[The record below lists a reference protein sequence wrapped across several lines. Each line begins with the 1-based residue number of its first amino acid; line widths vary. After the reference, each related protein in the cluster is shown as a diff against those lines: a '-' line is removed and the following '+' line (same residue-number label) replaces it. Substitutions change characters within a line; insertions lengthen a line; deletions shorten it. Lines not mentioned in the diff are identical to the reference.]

1 MTASHLGGG
10 LALSKEDRA
19 RVGELAE
26 RLSAYRKKYYEGEPA
41 ISDEAYDALEDE
53 LRRLAPAHPV
63 LAKVGSPVA
72 ADNWEKAR
80 HEIPMG
86 SLNKV
91 TNADELEEWVARC
104 DALLD
109 KDGQAPIRDDLY
121 VAEKLD
127 GISIELIY
135 RDGRFVDGITRGDG
149 EIGERITANVER
161 MRGVPLRIA
170 HSGRLSVRGE
180 IILRLTDMKEHFA
193 DYTSPRNAAAGTA
206 RRLDGVG
213 NEHLTVLCYDLAEE
227 LDLATEVEKFELL
240 RGLGFATPNTYRG
253 SFDQVV
259 VIYEEYSSAKRV
271 SLDYEIDGLVVRAND
286 LAKQGALGELN
297 RRPRGA
303 VAFKFASPMKVSR
316 VREILWDTGPSG
328 RVTPVAI
335 VEPVVLA
342 GAKVQRASLHNVANV
357 ARLGIGVGDEV
368 VVSRRND
375 VIPYIEEVTEH
386 VSEAAAPPE
395 RCPICDA
402 PLTLEGEYLMCRNA
416 VCPALVEG
424 RIHNWID
431 AIGALEWGDKLVAT
445 VVEKGL
451 VKEPLDLYRLSVDDI
466 ANLERHG
473 QKSAENA
480 LGQLTSRLPLKLET
494 FLAALGIEGFSTQT
508 ARLVV
513 MAGLDHIDDLLAASE
528 EELAAI
534 KGLGELKAKAI
545 VAGLEARRDEIARLR
560 AFGIEPVSVADAGP
574 LGGKSFCITGTHS
587 RPRKEL
593 VQLIEDAGGRVVS
606 SVTKELHYLIIA
618 DPSSTSSK
626 ATKARRYGTELIDEA
641 TLLSMIERA

>member
-528 EELAAI
+528 AELAAI

>member
-91 TNADELEEWVARC
+91 TNADEIEEWVARC

>member
-528 EELAAI
+528 AELAAN
-534 KGLGELKAKAI
+534 KGLGPLKANAI
-545 VAGLEARRDEIARLR
+545 VARLEARRDEIARLR

>member
-1 MTASHLGGG
+1 
-10 LALSKEDRA
+10 
-19 RVGELAE
+19 
-26 RLSAYRKKYYEGEPA
+26 
-41 ISDEAYDALEDE
+41 
-53 LRRLAPAHPV
+53 
-63 LAKVGSPVA
+63 
-72 ADNWEKAR
+72 
-80 HEIPMG
+80 
-86 SLNKV
+86 
-91 TNADELEEWVARC
+91 
-104 DALLD
+104 
-109 KDGQAPIRDDLY
+109 
-121 VAEKLD
+121 
-127 GISIELIY
+127 
-135 RDGRFVDGITRGDG
+135 
-149 EIGERITANVER
+149 
-161 MRGVPLRIA
+161 
-170 HSGRLSVRGE
+170 
-180 IILRLTDMKEHFA
+180 
-193 DYTSPRNAAAGTA
+193 
-206 RRLDGVG
+206 
-213 NEHLTVLCYDLAEE
+213 
-227 LDLATEVEKFELL
+227 
-240 RGLGFATPNTYRG
+240 TYRG

-416 VCPALVEG
+416 ACPALVEG

>member
-10 LALSKEDRA
+10 LALSEADEA
-19 RVGELAE
+19 RVAELAE
-26 RLSAYRKKYYEGEPA
+26 RLAEYRRRYYEGEPV

-53 LRRLAPAHPV
+53 LRSLAPAHPV
-63 LAKVGSPVA
+63 LAKVGSPVV
-72 ADNWEKAR
+72 ADSWQKAR

-91 TNADELEEWVARC
+91 TSSDELEEWVSRC
-104 DALLD
+104 DALLA
-109 KDGQAPIRDDLY
+109 KEELEGIRDDLY

-135 RDGRFVDGITRGDG
+135 RRGRFVDGITRGDG
-149 EIGERITANVER
+149 ETGERITPNVAR
-161 MRGVPLRIA
+161 MRGVPGRID
-170 HSGRLSVRGE
+170 HEGTLSVRGE
-180 IILRLTDMKEHFA
+180 IILRLSDMKDHFA

-206 RRLDGVG
+206 RRLDGGG

-227 LDLATEVEKFELL
+227 LDLETEVAKFELL

-253 SFDQVV
+253 PFDEVV
-259 VIYEEYSSAKRV
+259 SIYEDYASAKRT
-271 SLDYEIDGLVVRAND
+271 SLDYEIDGLVVRANS
-286 LAKQGALGELN
+286 LAKQAALGDLN

-303 VAFKFASPMKVSR
+303 IAFKFASPMKVSR
-316 VREILWDTGPSG
+316 VRDIRWDTGPSG

-335 VEPVVLA
+335 VEPVLLA

-357 ARLGIGVGDEV
+357 QRLGIGVGDEV

-386 VSEAAAPPE
+386 VGDDAVPPE
-395 RCPICDA
+395 RCPVCDE
-402 PLTLEGEYLMCRNA
+402 PVTLEGEYLMCRNA
-416 VCPALVEG
+416 ECPALVEG

-431 AIGALEWGDKLVAT
+431 AVGALEWGDKLVAT

-451 VKEPLDLYRLSVDDI
+451 VTEPLDLYKLKVDDI
-466 ANLERHG
+466 ASLERHG
-473 QKSAENA
+473 KKSAENA
-480 LGQLTSRLPLKLET
+480 LGQLQSRLPLKLET

-508 ARLVV
+508 ARLLVQ
-513 MAGLDHIDDLLAASE
+513 AGFDHIDAVLEASE
-528 EELAAI
+528 EELAAV

-545 VAGLEARRDEIARLR
+545 RSGLDARREEIARLR
-560 AFGIEPVSVADAGP
+560 DFGLEPVSVEDAGP
-574 LGGKSFCITGTHS
+574 LANKSFCITGTHS

-593 VQLIEDAGGRVVS
+593 VQMIEGAGGRVS
-606 SVTKELHYLIIA
+606 STVTKELDYLVIA

-626 ATKARRYGTELIDEA
+626 ANKARRYGTELIDEA
-641 TLLSMIERA
+641 TLVGMIEG

>member
-10 LALSKEDRA
+10 LALSKADRA
-19 RVGELAE
+19 RVAELAE
-26 RLSAYRKKYYEGEPA
+26 RLSEHRKRYYEGKPA

-91 TNADELEEWVARC
+91 TNADELEEWVVRC
-104 DALLD
+104 DSLLD
-109 KDGQAPIRDDLY
+109 KDGQAGIRSDLY

-127 GISIELIY
+127 GISIELVY
-135 RDGRFVDGITRGDG
+135 RGGRFVDGITRGDG

-161 MRGVPLRIA
+161 MRGVPLRID
-170 HSGRLSVRGE
+170 HQGQLSVRGE
-180 IILRLTDMKEHFA
+180 IILRLTDMKAHFT

-240 RGLGFATPNTYRG
+240 RSLGFATPNTYRG
-253 SFDQVV
+253 SFEQVV
-259 VIYEEYSSAKRV
+259 AIYEQYSSAKRV

-286 LAKQGALGELN
+286 LAKQGALGDLN

-386 VSEAAAPPE
+386 VGEAAAPPE
-395 RCPICDA
+395 RCPICEA
-402 PLTLEGEYLMCRNA
+402 AVTLEGEYLMCRNA
-416 VCPALVEG
+416 ACPALVEG

-451 VKEPLDLYRLSVDDI
+451 VKEPLDLYRLNVEDI
-466 ANLERHG
+466 ANLDRHG
-473 QKSAENA
+473 EKSAQNA

-513 MAGLDHIDDLLAASE
+513 QAGFDQIDDVLAAGV
-528 EELAAI
+528 EELAAV

-545 VAGLEARRDEIARLR
+545 VTGLDARRDEIARLR

-574 LGGKSFCITGTHS
+574 LGGKSFCITGSHS

-606 SVTKELHYLIIA
+606 SVTKELHFLIIA

-641 TLLSMIERA
+641 TLLSMIEGA